1 MKTRDIDALRKLQ
14 ELGRTLHA
22 GGQHGRALE
31 VCERILRL
39 TPRDAYA
46 HANRAM
52 LLHQLQ
58 RDAEALASADRA
70 IKLMPQLAGAHYA
83 RAQILLGLD
92 RPEEALA
99 VCDRVLRMQPGFA
112 EAHNLRGQALME
124 LGRGQDALE
133 AYASAIGLKPGYAEA
148 INNQGLI
155 LLARG
160 EHARALEAFEQA
172 CAHNPSSTAA
182 HYNRAIA
189 LGRLGRG
196 EESVPALQRAIQC
209 DPKALRAYHSL
220 ALALRNL
227 GRAEGAL
234 QVSQAALRLAPDSA
248 EAHCELALALWP
260 LNRHDEALASLDR
273 AIALDPGLAV
283 AHEKRGE
290 LLVEL
295 GRPEAG
301 REALQTALRL
311 NPESVTARY
320 ALATLGAGEVPA
332 QSPRDYV
339 VGLFDDYA
347 ERFDQHLVEQLEYR
361 APLQL
366 YEAVARLRPAGALAG
381 KLAILDLGC
390 GTGLCGDAFAGMA
403 ARLVGIDVSPLMLAK
418 AGRRKLYTEL
428 RQGDICEVLETLDSA
443 FDLMVAGDVFIYI
456 GDLARVFALAA
467 PRLSPA
473 GLLAFSIESH
483 AGDEDFR
490 LQPTGRYSQSSAY
503 IRRLAAAHA
512 LSVLDDQPV
521 TLRRQPGAPVAGR
534 VVVLGKSRDE
544 TVPGADSR

>member
-1 MKTRDIDALRKLQ
+1 MKTRDSDELRKLQ

-39 TPRDAYA
+39 TPRDAYT

-58 RDAEALASADRA
+58 RDAEALAAADRA

-83 RAQILLGLD
+83 RALILLGLG

-112 EAHNLRGQALME
+112 EAHNLRGQALRE

-133 AYASAIGLKPGYAEA
+133 AYASAIGLKPDYAEA
-148 INNQGLI
+148 LNNRGLI

-160 EHARALEAFEQA
+160 EHARALEDFEQA

-182 HYNRAIA
+182 HYNRAMA

-209 DPKALRAYHSL
+209 DPKALRAYHGL

-234 QVSQAALRLAPDSA
+234 QVSQAARRLAPDSA

-273 AIALDPGLAV
+273 ALALDPGLAV

-295 GRPEAG
+295 GRQEAG
-301 REALQTALRL
+301 REALQSALQL

-361 APLQL
+361 APVQL
-366 YEAVARLRPAGALAG
+366 YEAVARLRPAG

-428 RQGDICEVLETLDSA
+428 RQGDICEVLESLDGA

-503 IRRLAAAHA
+503 IGRLAAAHA

-521 TLRRQPGAPVAGR
+521 TLRRQAGAPVAGR
-534 VVVLGKSRDE
+534 VMVLGKSRNE
-544 TVPGADSR
+544 TVPGAGSR